1 MSQPCSILAA
11 DVVTSLGAGCEEVWS
26 QMMRGTCGLR
36 PMKRFPHG
44 KYRTDVAGEIP
55 DEVMAGLAPHGAG
68 ADETRAYALAL
79 GVGRRLVRALPADL
93 PRQQTGLVL
102 ATTKAEIDELHH
114 KVLSREIRD
123 ATLFSIKKL
132 SVFMEN
138 RVASL
143 ISRERFNPFV
153 MARDL
158 ARDLGL
164 AGPVLA
170 VSSACASGSIAI
182 IQAARLLT
190 RGEADRVLVI
200 GVDVLADFILAGFSA
215 LAALS
220 RGPCRPFDQS
230 RDGLSLGEGAGAL
243 LLARAPDRGSPLAIL
258 RGWGMTGDACHIT
271 APSRTGE
278 GLRRALLGALAMAGL
293 APQDIHYINSH
304 GTGTVYND
312 EMEAE
317 ALGAVFGEAGPPVS
331 SMKGYFGHTLG
342 AAGVIEAALC
352 LKVLRERAVPA
363 SMGLTDLGVGRPINV
378 TRVPLRPDPLDNL
391 LTIKCGFGGVNA
403 VLAIS
408 RA

>member
-26 QMMRGTCGLR
+26 QMTRGACGLR

-55 DEVMAGLAPHGAG
+55 DEVMAGLAPDGPG

-93 PRQQTGLVL
+93 PRQRTGLVL

-114 KVLSREIRD
+114 KVLSRP
-123 ATLFSIKKL
+123 TSG
-132 SVFMEN
+132 
-138 RVASL
+138 
-143 ISRERFNPFV
+143 RERFNPFV

-170 VSSACASGSIAI
+170 ASSACASGSIAI